1 MFHLLLVEDDQQLQ
15 HIAGKYLENA
25 GFRLTVVGTM
35 EEARE
40 VLLTGGVDLFIL
52 DVMLPDG
59 EGWQLLREIREQSMK
74 PVLMLTARREE
85 EDKLMGFD
93 LGADD
98 YLTKPFS
105 NKEMVARVKALLKRS
120 YGTDDANQLILGM
133 LALDTSAHV
142 LKVGGEPVEL
152 TSTEYDLLSY
162 LMKNERI
169 ALSRE
174 KILIAVWGFDYEG
187 DDRTVDT
194 HVKRLR
200 KKMGEAGSYIQ
211 TVRGVGYKME
221 HSDA

>member
-1 MFHLLLVEDDQQLQ
+1 MFTVLLVEDDRQLQ
-15 HIAGKYLENA
+15 HIAVKYLENA
-25 GFRLTVVGTM
+25 GLHLIVAGSV
-35 EEARE
+35 EEAQE
-40 VLLTGGVDLFIL
+40 LMQLNEIDLYLL

-59 EGWQLLREIREQSMK
+59 EGWRLLRGIRERSQK

-120 YGTDDANQLILGM
+120 YGTDDPNQLVMGILT
-133 LALDTSAHV
+133 LDTSAHV
-142 LKVGGEPVEL
+142 LRINDRPVEL
-152 TSTEYDLLSY
+152 TATEHALLSF

-194 HVKRLR
+194 HIKRLR
-200 KKMGEAGSYIQ
+200 KKIGEASGYIQ
-211 TVRGVGYKME
+211 TVRGTGYKME
-221 HSDA
+221 INDA